1 MFSLFITA
9 LAVFTLIG
17 IGLYF
22 WQKFAANNPEYTL
35 PSPPVARGLFDD
47 DTSIAKL
54 EAQRLASAAAERDES
69 LLARAK
75 NGERVALLESYSNG
89 DANLYDRVL
98 VELVRSAASDA
109 KLLSLMSYVT
119 QNELP
124 VNRALAT
131 AVIAAWKKSPDRAGT
146 AKALHFA
153 ALSDDPELYRQTV
166 EQAIELRREGKL
178 ADVLPADLRALFDG
192 EFWILS
198 SRTRSS
204 GAGFVLKRTLES
216 ARRELEAAIVGSP
229 PVRPAP
235 RASTSRGVP
244 NKGDQSKEGPP

>member
-1 MFSLFITA
+1 MR
-9 LAVFTLIG
+9 
-17 IGLYF
+17 
-22 WQKFAANNPEYTL
+22 K
-35 PSPPVARGLFDD
+35 
-47 DTSIAKL
+47 
-54 EAQRLASAAAERDES
+54 ES
-69 LLARAK
+69 F
-75 NGERVALLESYSNG
+75 SNG

-216 ARRELEAAIVGSP
+216 ARRELDAAIIRS
-229 PVRPAP
+229 P
-235 RASTSRGVP
+235 RAS
-244 NKGDQSKEGPP
+244 KGDQPKEGPP